1 VDASPQ
7 TVLAML
13 RQLVHH
19 AGVPETSIVV
29 YEAVRVVHDYTFN
42 PCHAEFPGVLW
53 MDSKGDGKN
62 GRRPV
67 NWQKEAF
74 AVSVTESNQVG
85 TAVPD
90 LVLKSTYL
98 INMALLKGHPTT
110 GVTLTAKNHYG
121 SIDGRDHRMFI
132 NTWQHGM
139 GTYSPFVDLMG
150 TRQLGGK
157 TVLYMIDG
165 LFGTRDANDPVIA
178 QYAAWTNLFGGEWS
192 ASILLSQD
200 PVAIDSVGLDFLRS
214 EFGTRLTR
222 IPGHDRHAD
231 NYMHEAA
238 LAHAPP
244 SGTVYRPDGIP
255 LQSLGVHEHWN
266 NARDKQYSRNLSDT
280 GTGIELLQLHHG
292 AAKASGPRR

>member
-1 VDASPQ
+1 MGVAQGVFPGRVVWIRDAEATPWNGDTNSGRWWKSGTGVNQEAVDRMLSRSLQALTGTQSDARAWDQLFRHFNAKSGRGDVGYRPGELIAIKPNCNNAYAGYGDEDDQVDASPQ

-121 SIDGRDHRMFI
+121 SID
-132 NTWQHGM
+132 
-139 GTYSPFVDLMG
+139 
-150 TRQLGGK
+150 
-157 TVLYMIDG
+157 
-165 LFGTRDANDPVIA
+165 
-178 QYAAWTNLFGGEWS
+178 
-192 ASILLSQD
+192 
-200 PVAIDSVGLDFLRS
+200 
-214 EFGTRLTR
+214 
-222 IPGHDRHAD
+222 
-231 NYMHEAA
+231 
-238 LAHAPP
+238 
-244 SGTVYRPDGIP
+244 
-255 LQSLGVHEHWN
+255 
-266 NARDKQYSRNLSDT
+266 
-280 GTGIELLQLHHG
+280 
-292 AAKASGPRR
+292 